1 MVKTLKGNK
10 GQIAIE
16 FVLITVVLV
25 SFALF
30 IFGEVKKRRIFPQMV
45 DGPSELLR
53 GMVESGSW
61 RPAKQA
67 RDNHPSMLNR
77 KVSAKFN

>member
-1 MVKTLKGNK
+1 MVKSLKANS
-10 GQIAIE
+10 GQVAIE
-16 FVLITVVLV
+16 FVLITVVMV
-25 SFALF
+25 SFAVF
-30 IFGEVKKRRIFPQMV
+30 IFGEVRKRNVFPQMV